1 MAVAIA
7 ALYNTERAREDGCS
21 TADSVTRFKVYE
33 DYLDSKVTP
42 MDAYALKN
50 RELARK
56 LVEPGHK
63 GTVLSREE
71 FEEKKAAAQAPEA
84 VKSNTFYSRSQP
96 MTLASAGKELKDN
109 FLKALA
115 EREEANRSGKMTT
128 KSKTA
133 ESPEIICEEEVQKY
147 LGTSITDAFVTV
159 TGSPVSRKSAQ
170 RLTDLEAIAS
180 FIVKLRTKLN
190 CKKAPMDV
198 LIPAADKVVPDM
210 IPENPDECTCK
221 TMAICISNG
230 QHEVHSQ
237 QLGYIIFENLQRVHG
252 ARKQTQKLTK
262 KNKQVDDTLKRIR
275 VVLDLPELPQDTM
288 THVESAAPST
298 TAESGVSGDED
309 ISTTPV
315 TEPRPLSITDEP
327 GVDSHV
333 YSHGVQR
340 RGNTERGMAG
350 RNLEYRNTV
359 LEESVIFIRDHN
371 TLGQEVS
378 GYIDYAHRLKT
389 QDFEPYF
396 SGKKRLMPGRSDL
409 CYYNWKT
416 QVSTSNSSPNFEV
429 IYDDPN
435 GLLFKNKRDKK
446 ILNVDPLVG

>member
-7 ALYNTERAREDGCS
+7 AFYNTDRAREEGYS
-21 TADSVTRFKVYE
+21 TAARSPGSVTQFKVYE
-33 DYLDSKVTP
+33 EDYLHSKVTS
-42 MDAYALKN
+42 MDAYDLKN

-56 LVEPGHK
+56 LVEHGHK

-115 EREEANRSGKMTT
+115 EREEANRSGKMT
-128 KSKTA
+128 
-133 ESPEIICEEEVQKY
+133 
-147 LGTSITDAFVTV
+147 
-159 TGSPVSRKSAQ
+159 
-170 RLTDLEAIAS
+170 
-180 FIVKLRTKLN
+180 
-190 CKKAPMDV
+190 
-198 LIPAADKVVPDM
+198 
-210 IPENPDECTCK
+210 
-221 TMAICISNG
+221 
-230 QHEVHSQ
+230 
-237 QLGYIIFENLQRVHG
+237 
-252 ARKQTQKLTK
+252 
-262 KNKQVDDTLKRIR
+262 
-275 VVLDLPELPQDTM
+275 
-288 THVESAAPST
+288 
-298 TAESGVSGDED
+298 
-309 ISTTPV
+309 
-315 TEPRPLSITDEP
+315 
-327 GVDSHV
+327 
-333 YSHGVQR
+333 
-340 RGNTERGMAG
+340 
-350 RNLEYRNTV
+350 
-359 LEESVIFIRDHN
+359 SVIFIRDHN

-446 ILNVDPLVG
+446 ILNVDPLSGSGEDSNRMFLQSDLYIHVVVYDHNIRT